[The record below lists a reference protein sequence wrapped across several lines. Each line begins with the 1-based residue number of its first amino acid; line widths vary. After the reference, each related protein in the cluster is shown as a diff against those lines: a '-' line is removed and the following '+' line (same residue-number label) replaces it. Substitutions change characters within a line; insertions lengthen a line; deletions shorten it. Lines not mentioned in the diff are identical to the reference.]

1 MARLSTGFAFLTGLS
16 VIVWTTDFL
25 RVVFGLTFMT
35 QEFAVWI
42 LGLTLLLTYLSRDY
56 LGARVEIPSK
66 LSVCLGATSLALCCY
81 LSLRYRVMA
90 EELYYHLEEAA
101 IVGIILIPLVIE
113 ALRRLVGWSLVV
125 IVLGFLAYGLLGSYL
140 PEPFVARPWGIP
152 DLAAHLAWDTTAMVG
167 LPLNIGATVVL
178 PFILFGVVLS
188 KAGGGDFFSDL
199 AVATMGGLRGGSSKI
214 AIVASAF
221 FGTISGSAVSN
232 VASTGVIS
240 IPLMKRS
247 GLSGRLAAATECV
260 ASTGGQLMPPV
271 MGAAAFLMAE
281 IAQISYQEVALA
293 AVLPAI
299 FFFAAVFFQVDA
311 DAIRLGIEPI
321 PAVDRKRTRSVL
333 KEGWHFIPPF
343 VVLIYTLFSLNWT
356 PELSALSA
364 AGTTLVLSWFRSY
377 GGIRLDAE
385 VILDSIVTAGRQSV
399 EIIVIVAAAGFVIG
413 ILNATGLV
421 FNLALI
427 VINLAGQ
434 DMMILLC
441 ITAAISIVLG
451 MGMPTVAV
459 YVLLATLVVPA
470 LVKTGIEPIAAHFF
484 VLYFGMMSMITPP
497 IAIAAFAAASLAEEK
512 PLEVAVTGMRYAWLA
527 YVIPFVF
534 VIRPEFLLGVSGDWI
549 EIVTVIS
556 GVTVILLTMG
566 SGLSGFARVRLSL
579 AQRGSVLLAGAAL
592 FVALISQQHTLWMIG
607 VGLAVLGWVWLP
619 RERVDAT
626 HSDLADK

>member
-1 MARLSTGFAFLTGLS
+1 MGRLSTGFAFLTGLS
-16 VIVWTTDFL
+16 VIFWTTDVL
-25 RVVFGLTFMT
+25 RSVFGLTLMT

-42 LGLTLLLTYLSRDY
+42 LGLTLLLTYLSRDHH
-56 LGARVEIPSK
+56 GARVEIPSN
-66 LSVCLGATSLALCCY
+66 LSLGLGVVSLALCCY
-81 LSLRYRVMA
+81 LAFRYRVMA
-90 EELYYHLEEAA
+90 EELYYHLEEGA

-125 IVLGFLAYGLLGSYL
+125 IVLSFLAYGLLGSHL

-214 AIVASAF
+214 AIVASAL

-247 GLSGRLAAATECV
+247 GLSGRFAAATECV

-293 AVLPAI
+293 AVLPAV
-299 FFFAAVFFQVDA
+299 FFFAAVFFQTDA
-311 DAIRLGIEPI
+311 DAIRLGIAPI
-321 PAVDRKRTRSVL
+321 PASERRRTVSVL

-356 PELSALSA
+356 PELSALAA
-364 AGTTLVLSWFRSY
+364 AGTTLVLAWFRSY
-377 GGIRLDAE
+377 AGIKIDMRMIFE
-385 VILDSIVTAGRQSV
+385 SIVTAGRQSV

-413 ILNATGLV
+413 VLNATGLV

-534 VIRPEFLLGVSGDWI
+534 VVRPEFLLGVSGDWA
-549 EIVTVIS
+549 EIAIVIS
-556 GVTVILLTMG
+556 AVTLILFTMG
-566 SGLSGFARVRLSL
+566 SGLSGFARFRLSS
-579 AQRGSVLLAGAAL
+579 AQRGCVLLAGAAL
-592 FVALISQQHTLWMIG
+592 FVALISHQYTLWMM
-607 VGLAVLGWVWLP
+607 GLSLVALIWVWLP
-619 RERVDAT
+619 QGSAKP
-626 HSDLADK
+626 S

>member
-1 MARLSTGFAFLTGLS
+1 MARLCTGFAFLIGLS
-16 VIVWTTDFL
+16 VILWTTDVL
-25 RVVFGLTFMT
+25 RLVFGLTLMT

-42 LGLTLLLTYLSRDY
+42 LGLTSLLTYLSRDHR
-56 LGARVEIPSK
+56 GTRVETPSK
-66 LSVCLGATSLALCCY
+66 LSVCLGVIAVALCCY
-81 LSLRYRVMA
+81 LSFRYRVMA

-101 IVGIILIPLVIE
+101 IVGIVLIPLVIE
-113 ALRRLVGWSLVV
+113 ALRRLVGWSLVA
-125 IVLGFLAYGLLGSYL
+125 IVLSFLAYGLLGSHL
-140 PEPFVARPWGIP
+140 PEPFVARPWGVP

-214 AIVASAF
+214 AIVASAL

-293 AVLPAI
+293 AVLPAV
-299 FFFAAVFFQVDA
+299 FFFAAVFFQADA

-321 PAVDRKRTRSVL
+321 PASERKRTGSVL
-333 KEGWHFIPPF
+333 SEGWHFIPPF

-356 PELSALSA
+356 PELSALAA
-364 AGTTLVLSWFRSY
+364 AGTTLVLSRFRSY
-377 GGIRLDAE
+377 AGIRLDLS
-385 VILDSIVTAGRQSV
+385 VTLDSIITAGRQSV

-413 ILNATGLV
+413 VLNATGLV

-434 DMMILLC
+434 DMLILLC

-534 VIRPEFLLGVSGDWI
+534 VVRPEFLLGVSGDWA
-549 EIVTVIS
+549 EIAIVVSAVTL
-556 GVTVILLTMG
+556 ILLTMG

-579 AQRGSVLLAGAAL
+579 VQRGSILLAGAAL
-592 FVALISQQHTLWMIG
+592 FVALISHHYTLWLM
-607 VGLAVLGWVWLP
+607 GLSLATLIWVWVP
-619 RERVDAT
+619 QEKIRT
-626 HSDLADK
+626 T

>member
-1 MARLSTGFAFLTGLS
+1 MARLSTGFAFLVGLS
-16 VIVWTTDFL
+16 VIVWTTDVL
-25 RVVFGLTFMT
+25 RLVFGLTFMT

-42 LGLTLLLTYLSRDY
+42 LGLTVMLTFLSRNSQGSRVQSPSGVS
-56 LGARVEIPSK
+56 LG
-66 LSVCLGATSLALCCY
+66 LGCLALTFCCY
-81 LSLRYRVMA
+81 LSFRYRVMA

-101 IVGIILIPLVIE
+101 FIGVVLIPLVIE

-125 IVLGFLAYGLLGSYL
+125 IVLSFLVYGIFGSYL
-140 PEPFVARPWGIP
+140 PEPFVARPWEVP

-167 LPLNIGATVVL
+167 LPLNIGVTVVL

-214 AIVASAF
+214 AIVASAL

-293 AVLPAI
+293 AVLPAV

-311 DAIRLGIEPI
+311 DAIRLGIDPI
-321 PAVDRKRTRSVL
+321 PALERKRASSVL
-333 KEGWHFIPPF
+333 KKGWHFIPPF

-356 PELSALSA
+356 PELSALTA

-377 GGIRLDAE
+377 GGIRLDTG
-385 VILDSIVTAGRQSV
+385 VIIDSIVTAGRQSV

-413 ILNATGLV
+413 VLNATGLV

-434 DMMILLC
+434 DMLILLC
-441 ITAAISIVLG
+441 ITAAISIILG

-512 PLEVAVTGMRYAWLA
+512 PLEVAFTGMRYAWLA

-534 VIRPEFLLGVSGDWI
+534 VIRPEFLLGVSGDWV
-549 EIVTVIS
+549 EIAIVIS
-556 GVTVILLTMG
+556 AVTLILLTMG
-566 SGLSGFARVRLSL
+566 SGLSGFARVRLSS
-579 AQRGSVLLAGAAL
+579 AQRGSVLLVGVAL
-592 FVALISQQHTLWMIG
+592 FVTLISHQYTLWMM
-607 VGLAVLGWVWLP
+607 GLSVVVLIWVWLP
-619 RERVDAT
+619 RERIGA
-626 HSDLADK
+626 A

>member
-1 MARLSTGFAFLTGLS
+1 
-16 VIVWTTDFL
+16 
-25 RVVFGLTFMT
+25 
-35 QEFAVWI
+35 
-42 LGLTLLLTYLSRDY
+42 
-56 LGARVEIPSK
+56 
-66 LSVCLGATSLALCCY
+66 
-81 LSLRYRVMA
+81 
-90 EELYYHLEEAA
+90 
-101 IVGIILIPLVIE
+101 
-113 ALRRLVGWSLVV
+113 
-125 IVLGFLAYGLLGSYL
+125 
-140 PEPFVARPWGIP
+140 
-152 DLAAHLAWDTTAMVG
+152 
-167 LPLNIGATVVL
+167 
-178 PFILFGVVLS
+178 
-188 KAGGGDFFSDL
+188 
-199 AVATMGGLRGGSSKI
+199 
-214 AIVASAF
+214 
-221 FGTISGSAVSN
+221 
-232 VASTGVIS
+232 
-240 IPLMKRS
+240 
-247 GLSGRLAAATECV
+247 
-260 ASTGGQLMPPV
+260 V

-293 AVLPAI
+293 AVLPAV
-299 FFFAAVFFQVDA
+299 FFFAAVFFQADA

-321 PAVDRKRTRSVL
+321 PASERKRTGSVL

-356 PELSALSA
+356 PELSALAA

-377 GGIRLDAE
+377 AGIRLDIR
-385 VILDSIVTAGRQSV
+385 VVFDSIVTAGRQSV

-413 ILNATGLV
+413 VLNATGLV

-434 DMMILLC
+434 DMLILLC

-534 VIRPEFLLGVSGDWI
+534 VVRPEFLLGVSGDWI
-549 EIVTVIS
+549 EITIVVSAVTL
-556 GVTVILLTMG
+556 ILLTMG

-592 FVALISQQHTLWMIG
+592 FVALISHQYTLWMM
-607 VGLAVLGWVWLP
+607 GLSLVALVWVWLP
-619 RERVDAT
+619 RERIGVA
-626 HSDLADK
+626 

>member
-1 MARLSTGFAFLTGLS
+1 MARLCTGFAFLIGLS
-16 VIVWTTDFL
+16 VILWTTDVL
-25 RVVFGLTFMT
+25 RLVFGLTLMT

-42 LGLTLLLTYLSRDY
+42 LGLTSLLTYLSRDHR
-56 LGARVEIPSK
+56 GTRVETPSK
-66 LSVCLGATSLALCCY
+66 LSVCLGVIAVALCCY
-81 LSLRYRVMA
+81 LSFRYRVMA

-101 IVGIILIPLVIE
+101 IVGIVLIPLVIE
-113 ALRRLVGWSLVV
+113 ALRRLVGWSLVA
-125 IVLGFLAYGLLGSYL
+125 IVLSFLAYGLLGSHL
-140 PEPFVARPWGIP
+140 PEPFVARPWGVP

-214 AIVASAF
+214 AIVASAL

-293 AVLPAI
+293 AVLPAV
-299 FFFAAVFFQVDA
+299 FFFAAVFFQADA

-321 PAVDRKRTRSVL
+321 PASERKRTGSVL
-333 KEGWHFIPPF
+333 SEGWHFIPPF

-356 PELSALSA
+356 PELSALAA

-377 GGIRLDAE
+377 AGIRLDLG
-385 VILDSIVTAGRQSV
+385 VTLDSIITAGRQSV

-413 ILNATGLV
+413 VLNATGLV

-434 DMMILLC
+434 DMLILLC

-534 VIRPEFLLGVSGDWI
+534 VVRPEFLLGVSGDWA
-549 EIVTVIS
+549 EIAIVVSAVTL
-556 GVTVILLTMG
+556 ILLTMG

-579 AQRGSVLLAGAAL
+579 VQRGSILLAGAAL
-592 FVALISQQHTLWMIG
+592 FVALISHHYTLWLM
-607 VGLAVLGWVWLP
+607 GLSLATLIWVWVP
-619 RERVDAT
+619 QEKIRT
-626 HSDLADK
+626 T

>member
-1 MARLSTGFAFLTGLS
+1 MGRLSTGFAFLTGLS
-16 VIVWTTDFL
+16 IIFWTTDVL
-25 RVVFGLTFMT
+25 RLVFGLTLMT

-42 LGLTLLLTYLSRDY
+42 LGLTLLLTYFNRDHH
-56 LGARVEIPSK
+56 GARIEIPSN
-66 LSVCLGATSLALCCY
+66 LSVCLGFISLALCCY
-81 LSLRYRVMA
+81 LSFRYRLMA

-101 IVGIILIPLVIE
+101 IVGMILIPLVIE

-140 PEPFVARPWGIP
+140 PEPFVARPWGVP

-214 AIVASAF
+214 AIVASAL

-293 AVLPAI
+293 AVLPAV
-299 FFFAAVFFQVDA
+299 FFFTAVFFQADA

-321 PAVDRKRTRSVL
+321 PESERKRTSCVL

-364 AGTTLVLSWFRSY
+364 AGTIVVLSWFRSY
-377 GGIRLDAE
+377 ADIRLD
-385 VILDSIVTAGRQSV
+385 VGVLFDSMVSAGRQSV

-413 ILNATGLV
+413 VLNATGLV

-434 DMMILLC
+434 DMLILLC

-534 VIRPEFLLGVSGDWI
+534 VVRPEFLLGVSSDWI
-549 EIVTVIS
+549 EILIVVSAVTL
-556 GVTVILLTMG
+556 ILLTMG
-566 SGLSGFARVRLSL
+566 SGLSGFARLCLSSV
-579 AQRGSVLLAGAAL
+579 QRGCVLLIGFAL
-592 FVALISQQHTLWMIG
+592 FIALISHQYTLWMMSLSLI
-607 VGLAVLGWVWLP
+607 VLIWVWLP
-619 RERVDAT
+619 QRSAKST
-626 HSDLADK
+626 

>member
-1 MARLSTGFAFLTGLS
+1 MARLSTGFAFLVGLS
-16 VIVWTTDFL
+16 VIVWTTDVL
-25 RVVFGLTFMT
+25 RLVFGLTFMT

-42 LGLTLLLTYLSRDY
+42 LGLTVMLTFLSRNSQGLRVQTPSGLS
-56 LGARVEIPSK
+56 LG
-66 LSVCLGATSLALCCY
+66 LGCLALTFCCY
-81 LSLRYRVMA
+81 LSFRYRVMA

-101 IVGIILIPLVIE
+101 FIGVVLIPLVIE

-125 IVLGFLAYGLLGSYL
+125 IVLSFLVYGIFGSYL
-140 PEPFVARPWGIP
+140 PEPFVARPWEVP

-167 LPLNIGATVVL
+167 LPLNIGVTVVL

-214 AIVASAF
+214 AIVASAL

-293 AVLPAI
+293 AVLPAV

-321 PAVDRKRTRSVL
+321 PALERKRASSVL
-333 KEGWHFIPPF
+333 KKGWHFIPPF
-343 VVLIYTLFSLNWT
+343 VVLIYTLFRLNWT
-356 PELSALSA
+356 PELSALTA

-377 GGIRLDAE
+377 GGIRLDTG
-385 VILDSIVTAGRQSV
+385 VIIDSIITAGRQSV

-413 ILNATGLV
+413 VLNATGLV

-434 DMMILLC
+434 DMLILLC
-441 ITAAISIVLG
+441 ITAAISIILG

-512 PLEVAVTGMRYAWLA
+512 PLEVAFTGMRYAWLA

-534 VIRPEFLLGVSGDWI
+534 VIRPEFLLGVSGDWV
-549 EIVTVIS
+549 EIAIVIS
-556 GVTVILLTMG
+556 AVTLILLTMG
-566 SGLSGFARVRLSL
+566 SGLSGFARVRLSS
-579 AQRGSVLLAGAAL
+579 AQRGSVLLVGVAL
-592 FVALISQQHTLWMIG
+592 FITLISHQYTLWMM
-607 VGLAVLGWVWLP
+607 GLSVVVLIWVWLP
-619 RERVDAT
+619 RERIGA
-626 HSDLADK
+626 A

>member
-1 MARLSTGFAFLTGLS
+1 MGRLSTGFAFLTGLS
-16 VIVWTTDFL
+16 IIFWTTDVL
-25 RVVFGLTFMT
+25 RLVFGLTLMT

-42 LGLTLLLTYLSRDY
+42 LGLTLLLTYLNRDHH
-56 LGARVEIPSK
+56 GARIEIPSN
-66 LSVCLGATSLALCCY
+66 LSVCLGFISLALCCY
-81 LSLRYRVMA
+81 LSFRYRLMA

-101 IVGIILIPLVIE
+101 IVGMILIPLVIE

-140 PEPFVARPWGIP
+140 PEPFVARPWGVP

-214 AIVASAF
+214 AIVASAL

-293 AVLPAI
+293 AVLPAV
-299 FFFAAVFFQVDA
+299 FFFTAVFFQADA

-321 PAVDRKRTRSVL
+321 PESERKRTSCVL

-364 AGTTLVLSWFRSY
+364 AGTIVVLSWFRSY
-377 GGIRLDAE
+377 ADIRLD
-385 VILDSIVTAGRQSV
+385 VGVLFDSMVSAGRQSV

-413 ILNATGLV
+413 VLNATGLV

-434 DMMILLC
+434 DMLILLC

-534 VIRPEFLLGVSGDWI
+534 VVRPEFLLGVSSDWI
-549 EIVTVIS
+549 EILIVVSAVTL
-556 GVTVILLTMG
+556 ILLTMG
-566 SGLSGFARVRLSL
+566 SGLSGFARLCLSSV
-579 AQRGSVLLAGAAL
+579 QRGCVLLIGFAL
-592 FVALISQQHTLWMIG
+592 FIALISHQYTLWMMSLSLI
-607 VGLAVLGWVWLP
+607 VLIWVWLP
-619 RERVDAT
+619 QRSAKST
-626 HSDLADK
+626 

>member
-1 MARLSTGFAFLTGLS
+1 MARLCTGFAFLIGLS
-16 VIVWTTDFL
+16 VILWTTDVL
-25 RVVFGLTFMT
+25 RLVFGLTLMT

-42 LGLTLLLTYLSRDY
+42 LGLTSLLTYLSRDHR
-56 LGARVEIPSK
+56 GTRVETPSK
-66 LSVCLGATSLALCCY
+66 LSVCLGVIAVALCCY
-81 LSLRYRVMA
+81 LSFRYRVMA

-101 IVGIILIPLVIE
+101 IVGIVLIPLVIE
-113 ALRRLVGWSLVV
+113 ALRRLVGWSLVA
-125 IVLGFLAYGLLGSYL
+125 IVLSFLAYGLLGSHL
-140 PEPFVARPWGIP
+140 PEPFVARPWGVP

-214 AIVASAF
+214 AIVASAL

-293 AVLPAI
+293 AVLPAV
-299 FFFAAVFFQVDA
+299 FFFAAVFFQADA

-321 PAVDRKRTRSVL
+321 PASERKRTGSVL
-333 KEGWHFIPPF
+333 SEGWHFIPPF

-356 PELSALSA
+356 PELSALAA
-364 AGTTLVLSWFRSY
+364 AGTTLVLSRFRSY
-377 GGIRLDAE
+377 AGIRLDLG
-385 VILDSIVTAGRQSV
+385 VTLDSIITAGRQSV

-413 ILNATGLV
+413 VLNATGLV

-434 DMMILLC
+434 DMLILLC

-534 VIRPEFLLGVSGDWI
+534 VVRPEFLLGVSGDWA
-549 EIVTVIS
+549 EIAIVVSAVTL
-556 GVTVILLTMG
+556 ILLTMG

-579 AQRGSVLLAGAAL
+579 VQRGSILLAGAAL
-592 FVALISQQHTLWMIG
+592 FVALISHHYTLWLM
-607 VGLAVLGWVWLP
+607 GLSLATLIWVWLP
-619 RERVDAT
+619 QEKIRKA
-626 HSDLADK
+626 

>member
-1 MARLSTGFAFLTGLS
+1 MARLCTGFAFLIGLS
-16 VIVWTTDFL
+16 VILWTTDVL
-25 RVVFGLTFMT
+25 RLVFGLTLMT

-42 LGLTLLLTYLSRDY
+42 LGLTSLLTYLSRDHR
-56 LGARVEIPSK
+56 GTRVETPSK
-66 LSVCLGATSLALCCY
+66 LSVCLGVIAVALCCY
-81 LSLRYRVMA
+81 LSFRYRVMA

-101 IVGIILIPLVIE
+101 IVGIVLIPLVIE
-113 ALRRLVGWSLVV
+113 ALRRLVGWSLVA
-125 IVLGFLAYGLLGSYL
+125 IVLSFLAYGLLGSHL
-140 PEPFVARPWGIP
+140 PEPFVARPWGVP

-214 AIVASAF
+214 AIVASAL

-293 AVLPAI
+293 AVLPAV
-299 FFFAAVFFQVDA
+299 FFFAAVFFQADA

-321 PAVDRKRTRSVL
+321 PASERKRTGSVL
-333 KEGWHFIPPF
+333 SEGWHFIPPF

-356 PELSALSA
+356 PELSALAA

-377 GGIRLDAE
+377 AGIRLDLG
-385 VILDSIVTAGRQSV
+385 VTLDSIITAGRQSV

-413 ILNATGLV
+413 VLNATGLV

-434 DMMILLC
+434 DMLILLC

-534 VIRPEFLLGVSGDWI
+534 VVRPEFLLGVSGDWA
-549 EIVTVIS
+549 EIAIVVSAVTL
-556 GVTVILLTMG
+556 ILLTMG

-579 AQRGSVLLAGAAL
+579 VQRGSILLAGAAL
-592 FVALISQQHTLWMIG
+592 FVALISHHYPLWLMGLSLATLI
-607 VGLAVLGWVWLP
+607 WVWLP
-619 RERVDAT
+619 QEKIRTA
-626 HSDLADK
+626 

>member
-1 MARLSTGFAFLTGLS
+1 MARLCTGFAFLIGLS
-16 VIVWTTDFL
+16 VILWTTDIL
-25 RVVFGLTFMT
+25 RLVFGLTLMT

-42 LGLTLLLTYLSRDY
+42 LGLTLLLTFLTRDLRGKRTPAPTMVSWG
-56 LGARVEIPSK
+56 LG
-66 LSVCLGATSLALCCY
+66 VCSLVSCCY
-81 LSLRYRVMA
+81 LSFRYRVMA

-101 IVGIILIPLVIE
+101 IVGIVLIPLVIE
-113 ALRRLVGWSLVV
+113 ALRRLVGWSLVA
-125 IVLGFLAYGLLGSYL
+125 IVLSFLAYGLLGSHL
-140 PEPFVARPWGIP
+140 PEPFVARPWGVP

-214 AIVASAF
+214 AIVASAL

-293 AVLPAI
+293 AVLPAV
-299 FFFAAVFFQVDA
+299 FFFAAVFFQADA

-321 PAVDRKRTRSVL
+321 PASERKRTGSVL
-333 KEGWHFIPPF
+333 SEGWHFIPPF

-356 PELSALSA
+356 PELSALAA

-377 GGIRLDAE
+377 AGIRLDLG
-385 VILDSIVTAGRQSV
+385 VTLDSIITAGRQSV

-413 ILNATGLV
+413 VLNATGLV

-434 DMMILLC
+434 DMLILLC

-534 VIRPEFLLGVSGDWI
+534 VVRPEFLLGVSGDWA
-549 EIVTVIS
+549 EIAIVVSAVTL
-556 GVTVILLTMG
+556 ILLTMG

-579 AQRGSVLLAGAAL
+579 VQRGSILLAGAAL
-592 FVALISQQHTLWMIG
+592 FVALISHHYTLWLM
-607 VGLAVLGWVWLP
+607 GLSLATLIWVWLP
-619 RERVDAT
+619 QGKIRTA
-626 HSDLADK
+626 

>member
-1 MARLSTGFAFLTGLS
+1 MARLSTGFAFLVGLS
-16 VIVWTTDFL
+16 VIVWTTDVL
-25 RVVFGLTFMT
+25 RLVFGLTFMT

-42 LGLTLLLTYLSRDY
+42 LGLTVMLTFLSRNSQGLRVQTPSGLS
-56 LGARVEIPSK
+56 LG
-66 LSVCLGATSLALCCY
+66 LGCLALTFCCY
-81 LSLRYRVMA
+81 LSFRYRVMA

-101 IVGIILIPLVIE
+101 FIGVVLIPLVIE

-125 IVLGFLAYGLLGSYL
+125 IVLSFLVYGIFGSYL
-140 PEPFVARPWGIP
+140 PEPFVARPWEVP

-167 LPLNIGATVVL
+167 LPLNIGVTVVL

-214 AIVASAF
+214 AIVASAL

-293 AVLPAI
+293 AVLPAV

-321 PAVDRKRTRSVL
+321 PALERKRASSVL
-333 KEGWHFIPPF
+333 KKGWHFIPPF

-356 PELSALSA
+356 PELSALTA

-377 GGIRLDAE
+377 GGIRLDTG
-385 VILDSIVTAGRQSV
+385 VIIDSIITAGRQSV

-413 ILNATGLV
+413 VLNATGLV

-434 DMMILLC
+434 DMLILLC
-441 ITAAISIVLG
+441 ITAAISIILG

-512 PLEVAVTGMRYAWLA
+512 PLEVAFTGMRYAWLA

-534 VIRPEFLLGVSGDWI
+534 VIRPEFLLGVSGDWV
-549 EIVTVIS
+549 EIAIVIS
-556 GVTVILLTMG
+556 AVTLILLTMG
-566 SGLSGFARVRLSL
+566 SGLSGFARVRLSS
-579 AQRGSVLLAGAAL
+579 AQRGSVLLVGVAL
-592 FVALISQQHTLWMIG
+592 FVTLISHQYTLWMM
-607 VGLAVLGWVWLP
+607 GLSVVVLIWVWLP
-619 RERVDAT
+619 RERIGA
-626 HSDLADK
+626 A

>member
-1 MARLSTGFAFLTGLS
+1 MGRLSTGFAFLTGLS
-16 VIVWTTDFL
+16 VILWTTDVL
-25 RVVFGLTFMT
+25 RLVFGLTLMT

-42 LGLTLLLTYLSRDY
+42 LGLTLLLTYLSRDHR
-56 LGARVEIPSK
+56 GARVETPSK
-66 LSVCLGATSLALCCY
+66 LSVCLGVIAVALCCY
-81 LSLRYRVMA
+81 LSFRYRVMA

-101 IVGIILIPLVIE
+101 IVGIVLIPLVIE

-125 IVLGFLAYGLLGSYL
+125 IVLSFLAYGLLGSHL
-140 PEPFVARPWGIP
+140 PEPFVARPWGVP

-214 AIVASAF
+214 AIVASAL

-293 AVLPAI
+293 AVLPAV
-299 FFFAAVFFQVDA
+299 FFFAAVFFQADA

-321 PAVDRKRTRSVL
+321 PISERKRTGSVL

-356 PELSALSA
+356 PELSALAA

-377 GGIRLDAE
+377 AGIRLDLG
-385 VILDSIVTAGRQSV
+385 VTLDSIITAGRQSV

-413 ILNATGLV
+413 VLNATGLV

-434 DMMILLC
+434 DMLILLC

-534 VIRPEFLLGVSGDWI
+534 VVRPDFLLGVSGDWT
-549 EIVTVIS
+549 EIVIVVS
-556 GVTVILLTMG
+556 AVTLILLTMG

-579 AQRGSVLLAGAAL
+579 VQRGSILLAGAAL
-592 FVALISQQHTLWMIG
+592 FVALISHQYTLWMM
-607 VGLAVLGWVWLP
+607 GLSLVVLIWVWLP
-619 RERVDAT
+619 RERIVVT
-626 HSDLADK
+626 